1 MSNELNNKGISIN
14 KLNIL
19 NSEHKQIIQKLENK
33 LNNEKISL
41 DEYKK
46 KLNTLNDTYKKE
58 IQKLKEE
65 LKKSNEYINK
75 G

>member
-1 MSNELNNKGISIN
+1 MNTKKKKQELK
-14 KLNIL
+14 
-19 NSEHKQIIQKLENK
+19 NK

-46 KLNTLNDTYKKE
+46 RFNTLNDTHEKE

-65 LKKSNEYINK
+65 F
-75 G
+75 